1 VLDGRPATT
10 NKSRALTI
18 EIRGLRSCGDD
29 RLHLG
34 QAGQRNRPMLSLDE
48 SDDRVARHAGVRH
61 ANDGVIGICEQEG
74 PRLPRHKVLN
84 WGSERD
90 DGPASD

>member
-1 VLDGRPATT
+1 MLDGRPATT

-48 SDDRVARHAGVRH
+48 SDDRVARHARVRH
-61 ANDGVIGICEQEG
+61 PNDGVINGEEERPSVPG
-74 PRLPRHKVLN
+74 RDVLC

>member
-1 VLDGRPATT
+1 
-10 NKSRALTI
+10 
-18 EIRGLRSCGDD
+18 
-29 RLHLG
+29 
-34 QAGQRNRPMLSLDE
+34 MLSLDE
-48 SDDRVARHAGVRH
+48 SDDRVARQAGIRH

>member
-1 VLDGRPATT
+1 
-10 NKSRALTI
+10 
-18 EIRGLRSCGDD
+18 
-29 RLHLG
+29 
-34 QAGQRNRPMLSLDE
+34 MLSLDE